1 MSRAR
6 RALIIGGS
14 VGGLFA
20 AHLLRRLGWD
30 VVVYE
35 RATSDLSSRGAAIGF
50 TEELAAVMARIRAH
64 VDLKSG
70 INVRSFIALDRAG
83 AIAHEVNRFQVNGAW
98 SQIYRALK
106 DRLPAPC
113 YRPGMALDRVEQ
125 DGQTVTAVFADGS
138 SAEGDLLIGADG
150 VQSTVRGQFLPDVS
164 PRYAGYVAWRGVVSE
179 SEIAAADHDLIFG
192 HVTFCLAR
200 GEMLLCIPIPGDDV
214 ADAGKHSRRC
224 CYIWYRTADEN
235 TLRQLCT
242 DSQGRQHGTSIPPSS
257 IRPEVVGDLKAAA
270 NRLFAPV
277 VAGIVARAQ
286 QPLLHAIFDL
296 ESPRL
301 TFGRVALL
309 GDAAFVARP
318 HVIAGVT
325 KAALDAQG
333 LADAVDGADDN
344 LDAALVSYDSA
355 RRAFGNE
362 IVAYARKL
370 GAHLKATSEG
380 QTDRDI
386 RPEAL
391 LRDYGAPHLFRNV
404 AGG

>member
-1 MSRAR
+1 MS

-50 TEELAAVMARIRAH
+50 TEELAAVMARIGAE

-106 DRLPAPC
+106 DGLPAPC
-113 YRPGMALDRVEQ
+113 YRPGVALDRVEQ

-138 SAEGDLLIGADG
+138 HAEGDLLVGADG
-150 VQSTVRGQFLPDVS
+150 VQSTVRAQFLPEVL

-179 SEIAAADHDLIFG
+179 SEIAATDHALIFE
-192 HVTFCLAR
+192 HVTFCLAK

-214 ADAGKHSRRC
+214 FDAGKHSRRC
-224 CYIWYRTADEN
+224 CYIWYRSADEN

-242 DSQGRQHGTSIPPSS
+242 DAQGRQHGTSIPPSS
-257 IRPEVVGDLKAAA
+257 IRPEVIGDLKAAA
-270 NRLFAPV
+270 NNLFAPA
-277 VAGIVARAQ
+277 VAGIVAQAQ

-333 LADAVDGADDN
+333 LADALEGAGDK
-344 LDAALVSYDSA
+344 LDAALASYDRA
-355 RRAFGNE
+355 RRVFGNE

-370 GAHLKATSEG
+370 GAHLEARAEG
-380 QTDRDI
+380 QAERGVQ
-386 RPEAL
+386 PEAL

-404 AGG
+404 VGG